1 MRTLGSVLYLLLRL
15 LCYAAL
21 VLVVLGFGS
30 VIVLSVTDACSRLDT
45 GAIECAS
52 DMHKQIAE
60 FGMGVMLVTAFTGLP
75 AIMAIAGFFFLMVKI
90 YRRFTVGRPHPLAI
104 DPADTASVD
113 AHSRGPANREAGQ
126 KSGTG
131 MLVLKTVGVVL
142 AALILLGIVG
152 GILGGGI

>member
-45 GAIECAS
+45 GAIVCAS

-75 AIMAIAGFFFLMVKI
+75 AIMAIAGFFFLVVKV
-90 YRRFTVGRPHPLAI
+90 YRRFTAGRPHPLAT
-104 DPADTASVD
+104 DPAAAASVD
-113 AHSRGPANREAGQ
+113 APTHRPRDREAGQ

-131 MLVLKTVGVVL
+131 MLVLKAVGVVM
-142 AALILLGIVG
+142 AALILLGIVA
-152 GILGGGI
+152 GILGGGV